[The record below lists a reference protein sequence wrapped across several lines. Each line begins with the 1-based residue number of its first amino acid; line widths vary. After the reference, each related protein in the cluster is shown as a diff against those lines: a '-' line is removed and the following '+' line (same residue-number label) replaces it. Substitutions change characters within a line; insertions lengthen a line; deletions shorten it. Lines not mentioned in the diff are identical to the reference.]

1 MSRREPREEGFTL
14 IEVLAATVILSVASM
29 AMLAFFINAMSYN
42 KGNQNKTVMV
52 NLARNA
58 LFYMEKQNYATIHNY
73 FIDSSTGELK
83 EHNPPISSNDCST
96 RNICDKPDLQNLFL
110 NPNMKLLWDVL
121 NPKVND
127 IEYQISVSYQVDI
140 ANELKDDP
148 VKKGM
153 ANYLLPIR
161 VEVSVKDNNVNNGR
175 NKPVIVEGYIANE
188 SIR

>member
-73 FIDSSTGELK
+73 FIDPSTK
-83 EHNPPISSNDCST
+83 IQKNSVISSEGCT

-127 IEYQISVSYQVDI
+127 IEYQISVSYQDKLTE
-140 ANELKDDP
+140 ELEKDP

-153 ANYLLPIR
+153 ANYLLPIH

>member
-1 MSRREPREEGFTL
+1 MNKREPREEGFTL

-29 AMLAFFINAMSYN
+29 AMMAFFINAMSYN

-73 FIDSSTGELK
+73 FINANTSELK
-83 EHNPPISSNDCST
+83 DNPAISPEHCST
-96 RNICDKPDLQNLFL
+96 RNICDTNDLQNLFL
-110 NPNMKLLWDVL
+110 NPNMKLWDVL

-127 IEYQISVSYQVDI
+127 IEYQISVSYQDEI
-140 ANELKDDP
+140 TDELKNDP

-153 ANYLLPIR
+153 AEYLLPIR
-161 VEVSVKDNNVNNGR
+161 VEVTVKDNNVNNGR

-188 SIR
+188 TIR

>member
-58 LFYMEKQNYATIHNY
+58 LFYMEKMNYATIHNY

-83 EHNPPISSNDCST
+83 DNPPITPKECST
-96 RNICDKPDLQNLFL
+96 RNICEKPDLQNLFL
-110 NPNMKLLWDVL
+110 NPNMKLWDVL

-127 IEYQISVSYQVDI
+127 IEYQITVSYQVDI
-140 ANELKDDP
+140 TNELKDDP

-153 ANYLLPIR
+153 ENYLLPIR
-161 VEVSVKDNNVNNGR
+161 VEVTVKDNNVNNGR

-188 SIR
+188 TIR

>member
-1 MSRREPREEGFTL
+1 MNRREPREEGFTL

-29 AMLAFFINAMSYN
+29 AMMAFFINAMSYN

-73 FIDSSTGELK
+73 FIDSTTSEPK
-83 EHNPPISSNDCST
+83 NNNPAISPKNCST
-96 RNICDKPDLQNLFL
+96 RNICSTNDLQNLFL
-110 NPNMKLLWDVL
+110 NPNMKLWDLL
-121 NPKVND
+121 NPRVND
-127 IEYQISVSYQVDI
+127 IDYQISVSYQEEITDD
-140 ANELKDDP
+140 LKNDP

-188 SIR
+188 TIR

>member
-1 MSRREPREEGFTL
+1 MNKKKSHEEGFTL

-29 AMLAFFINAMSYN
+29 AMMAFFINAMSYN

-73 FIDSSTGELK
+73 FINPNTNEQKYST
-83 EHNPPISSNDCST
+83 ISPLDCST
-96 RNICDKPDLQNLFL
+96 RNICSNPDLQNLFL
-110 NPNMKLLWDVL
+110 NPNMKLWDVL

-127 IEYQISVSYQVDI
+127 IEYQISVSYQDEI
-140 ANELKDDP
+140 TKELKEDP

-153 ANYLLPIR
+153 EDYLLPIS
-161 VEVSVKDNNVNNGR
+161 VEVSVKDNKVNNGR

-188 SIR
+188 TIR

>member
-1 MSRREPREEGFTL
+1 MNRREPREEGFTL

-73 FIDSSTGELK
+73 FIDPSTGDLK
-83 EHNPPISSNDCST
+83 GNLDISPKNCST

-140 ANELKDDP
+140 TNELKDDP

-153 ANYLLPIR
+153 ANYLLPIH
-161 VEVSVKDNNVNNGR
+161 VEVTVKDNNVNNGR

>member
-1 MSRREPREEGFTL
+1 MKRREPREEGFTL

-29 AMLAFFINAMSYN
+29 AMMAFFINAMSYN

-58 LFYMEKQNYATIHNY
+58 LFYMEKQNFTTIHNY
-73 FIDSSTGELK
+73 FI
-83 EHNPPISSNDCST
+83 NPINPKISPEKCST
-96 RNICDKPDLQNLFL
+96 PNICETDDLQNLFL
-110 NPNMKLLWDVL
+110 NPNMKLWEVL

-127 IEYQISVSYQVDI
+127 IEYQISVSYQKEI
-140 ANELKDDP
+140 TEELKSDP

-153 ANYLLPIR
+153 TDYLLPIKI
-161 VEVSVKDNNVNNGR
+161 EVTVKDSNVNNGR

-188 SIR
+188 TIR

>member
-1 MSRREPREEGFTL
+1 MNRREPREEGFTL

-73 FIDSSTGELK
+73 FIDSSTEKLK
-83 EHNPPISSNDCST
+83 NSAISSKDCST
-96 RNICDKPDLQNLFL
+96 RNICSNNTDLQNLFL
-110 NPNMKLLWDVL
+110 NSNMKLWDVL

-127 IEYQISVSYQVDI
+127 IEYQISVSYQDKLTE
-140 ANELKDDP
+140 ELKNDP

-188 SIR
+188 TIR